1 MHSQASE
8 PQDEED
14 MITREVFRANQNL
27 AADGY
32 LVKQLFGA
40 GLQWLEQN
48 KEAVNRL
55 NVFPVPDGDT
65 GTNMYLTLRHAYL
78 EIAHVEETHVG
89 KLMRMVSNG
98 ALRGARGNSGVI
110 LSQLFAGTAAAVEGH
125 EHVTASVFAAAT
137 RSAVEYAYRA
147 VETPTEGTILT
158 VSRKMMEAVQ
168 TNYSDD
174 PDLIMLLKR
183 MIVAGR
189 IALRHTPDMLPV
201 LKKAGV
207 VDSGGAGLLYIFEGM
222 LRALCG
228 KPLEG
233 VMPAEAPVPVVKHE
247 ETWEDALV
255 PEDELG
261 YGYDVQFLMRG
272 DNLDIHKVRSDIQ
285 AMGWSTLV
293 VGDNNLI
300 KVHVHVH
307 NPGEPLG
314 YAIGAGASLDDIVVE
329 NMQRQYEDYLQARA
343 QRDLEAAQE
352 TSGPAVIAVAAGA
365 GMKRVFLEQL
375 GAAAVISG
383 GQTMNPSTGD
393 FLNTI
398 NILPHKEII
407 LLPNNKNV
415 LLAARLAAESVADR
429 QVRVVPTFSVP
440 QGIAAMFE
448 HQFLAESGLE
458 FKLEAVVDAMT
469 QAANGI
475 KTLEVTNATRDVEL
489 EGLKVK
495 AGQYIGL
502 LDDKLVVA
510 ADDARSAIVG
520 LLDRAGANKAERV
533 TVYYGSD
540 TTQHQ
545 AKTMI
550 ESLCDEFNM
559 PEFELVEGGQALYP
573 YIMSV
578 E

>member
-1 MHSQASE
+1 
-8 PQDEED
+8 
-14 MITREVFRANQNL
+14 MITRQIFRANQNI

-40 GLQWLEQN
+40 GLMWLEQN

-65 GTNMYLTLRHAYL
+65 GTNMFLTMRHAYL
-78 EIAHVEETHVG
+78 EIAQMEETNVG
-89 KLMRMVSNG
+89 KLARAMSNG

-110 LSQLFAGTAAAVEGH
+110 LSQLFAGTAAALDGH
-125 EHVTASVFAAAT
+125 DRMTAPLFAEAT

-147 VETPTEGTILT
+147 VEKPVEGTILT
-158 VSRKMMEAVQ
+158 VSRMMMESVQ
-168 TNYSDD
+168 NNYSHN

-189 IALRHTPDMLPV
+189 VALRHTPEMLPV

-228 KPLEG
+228 KPMEA
-233 VMPAEAPVPVVKHE
+233 VAIEEAPVAVQHE

-272 DNLDIHKVRSDIQ
+272 DGMNIEHVRRDIQ

-293 VGDNNLI
+293 VGDNQLI

-307 NPGEPLG
+307 NPGDPLS
-314 YAIGAGASLDDIVVE
+314 YAIQSGASLDDIVVE
-329 NMQRQYEDYLQARA
+329 NMQRQYEDYVQARA
-343 QRDLEAAQE
+343 DRDDDSSVTVE
-352 TSGPAVIAVAAGA
+352 TRGPAVIAGAAGA

-375 GAAAVISG
+375 GAASVISG

-398 NILPHKEII
+398 AMLPNEEII

-415 LLAARLAAESVADR
+415 LLAARLAAESATGRNVK
-429 QVRVVPTFSVP
+429 VVPTISVP
-440 QGIAAMFE
+440 QGISAMFE
-448 HQFLAESGLE
+448 HQFLTGSGAD
-458 FKLEAVVDAMT
+458 FKLDAVVDAMND
-469 QAANGI
+469 AATAI
-475 KTLEVTNATRDVEL
+475 RTLEVTNATRDVEID
-489 EGLKVK
+489 GLSVR

-502 LDDKLVVA
+502 IDDKLAAAGDDVEVVVR
-510 ADDARSAIVG
+510 D
-520 LLDRAGANKAERV
+520 LLAKAGGEKAERV
-533 TVYYGSD
+533 TIYYGSD
-540 TTQHQ
+540 ASQRQ
-545 AKTMI
+545 AKALV
-550 ESLCDEFNM
+550 ESLIEQFASA
-559 PEFELVEGGQALYP
+559 EFEVVEGGQPLYP
-573 YIMSV
+573 YILSV

>member
-1 MHSQASE
+1 
-8 PQDEED
+8 
-14 MITREVFRANQNL
+14 MITRQVFRANQNL
-27 AADGY
+27 VADGY
-32 LVKQLFGA
+32 LVKQLVGA
-40 GLQWLEQN
+40 GLMWLEQN
-48 KEAVNRL
+48 KESVNRL

-65 GTNMYLTLRHAYL
+65 GTNMFLTMRHAYL
-78 EIAHVEETHVG
+78 EIANMEEVHVG
-89 KLMRMVSNG
+89 KLMRAVSNG

-110 LSQLFAGTAAAVEGH
+110 LSQLFAGTAAALDGH
-125 EHVTASVFAAAT
+125 EHVSAPLFAAAT
-137 RSAVEYAYRA
+137 RSAVEYAYKA
-147 VETPTEGTILT
+147 VEKPVEGTILT
-158 VSRKMMEAVQ
+158 VSRRMMEAVQ
-168 TNYSDD
+168 TNYTHD

-189 IALRHTPDMLPV
+189 VALRHTPDMLPV

-228 KPLEG
+228 KPLEAEL
-233 VMPAEAPVPVVKHE
+233 VVLDSAPAPAPQE

-272 DNLDIHKVRSDIQ
+272 DSMNIDKVRRDIQ

-293 VGDNNLI
+293 VGDNQLI

-307 NPGEPLG
+307 NPGDPLS
-314 YAIGAGASLDDIVVE
+314 YAIQTGASLDDIVVE
-329 NMQRQYEDYLQARA
+329 NMQRQYEDYVQARA
-343 QRDLEAAQE
+343 QREDAPAL
-352 TSGPAVIAVAAGA
+352 SKGPAVIAVAAGN

-375 GAAAVISG
+375 GAAYVISG

-398 NILPHKEII
+398 AMVPNEEII

-415 LLAARLAAESVADR
+415 LLAARLAAESAPGR
-429 QVRVVPTFSVP
+429 KIRVIPTISVP

-448 HQFLAESGLE
+448 YQFLAESGVE
-458 FKLEAVVDAMT
+458 FKLDAVVDAMST
-469 QAANGI
+469 ASTAI

-489 EGLKVK
+489 DGLSVR

-502 LDDKLVVA
+502 IDDKLVAA
-510 ADDARSAIVG
+510 ADDVTSLMVM
-520 LLDRAGANKAERV
+520 LLEKADAANAERV
-533 TVYYGSD
+533 TLYYGSD
-540 TTQHQ
+540 TTQRQ
-545 AKTMI
+545 AKALV
-550 ESLCDEFNM
+550 ESLLEQFSG
-559 PEFELVEGGQALYP
+559 PEFEIVEGGQALYP
-573 YIMSV
+573 YVLSV

>member
-1 MHSQASE
+1 
-8 PQDEED
+8 
-14 MITREVFRANQNL
+14 MITRELFRANQSL
-27 AADGY
+27 VADGY

-89 KLMRMVSNG
+89 KLMRILSNG

-110 LSQLFAGTAAAVEGH
+110 LSQLFAGTAAALEGQ
-125 EHVTASVFAAAT
+125 EHVTASVFADAT
-137 RSAVEYAYRA
+137 RTAVEYAYRA
-147 VETPTEGTILT
+147 VEQPTEGTILT

-168 TNYSDD
+168 TNYSHD

-189 IALRHTPDMLPV
+189 VALRHTPDMLPV

-233 VMPAEAPVPVVKHE
+233 VMLVDAPVTIVKHE

-272 DNLDIHKVRSDIQ
+272 ESLNIDKVRADIQ

-293 VGDNNLI
+293 VGDNSLI

-307 NPGEPLG
+307 NPGDPLG
-314 YAIGAGASLDDIVVE
+314 YAITTAGASLDDIVVE
-329 NMQRQYEDYLQARA
+329 NMQRQYEEYLQART
-343 QRDLEAAQE
+343 QRDSEAAQE
-352 TSGPAVIAVAAGA
+352 SSGPAVIAVAAGA

-393 FLNTI
+393 FLSTI
-398 NILPHKEII
+398 NMLPQQEII

-415 LLAARLAAESVADR
+415 LLAARLAAESVTDR
-429 QVRVVPTFSVP
+429 NVRVVPTFSVP

-448 HQFLAESGLE
+448 HQFLVESGLE
-458 FKLEAVVDAMT
+458 FKLDAVVEAMVR
-469 QAANGI
+469 AATSI

-489 EGLKVK
+489 EGLTVR

-510 ADDARSAIVG
+510 ADSAQEVIVA
-520 LLDRAGANKAERV
+520 LLGKSGAASAERV

-540 TTQHQ
+540 ATHHQ
-545 AKTMI
+545 AKAMV
-550 ESLCDEFNM
+550 EVLVEDFSG
-559 PEFELVEGGQALYP
+559 PEFEIVEGGQALYP

>member
-1 MHSQASE
+1 
-8 PQDEED
+8 
-14 MITREVFRANQNL
+14 MITRQIFRANQNI

-40 GLQWLEQN
+40 GLMWLEQN

-65 GTNMYLTLRHAYL
+65 GTNMFLTMRHAYL
-78 EIAHVEETHVG
+78 EIAHMEETNVG
-89 KLMRMVSNG
+89 TLARAMSNG

-110 LSQLFAGTAAAVEGH
+110 LSQLFAGTAAALDGH
-125 EHVTASVFAAAT
+125 DRMTAPLFAEAT

-147 VETPTEGTILT
+147 VEKPVEGTILT
-158 VSRKMMEAVQ
+158 VSRMMMESVQ
-168 TNYSDD
+168 NNYSHN

-189 IALRHTPDMLPV
+189 VALRHTPEMLPV

-228 KPLEG
+228 KPMEA
-233 VMPAEAPVPVVKHE
+233 VAIEEAPVAVQHE

-272 DNLDIHKVRSDIQ
+272 DGMNIEHVRRDIQ

-293 VGDNNLI
+293 VGDNQLI

-307 NPGEPLG
+307 NPGDPLS
-314 YAIGAGASLDDIVVE
+314 YAIQSGASLDDIVVE
-329 NMQRQYEDYLQARA
+329 NMQRQYEDYVQARA
-343 QRDLEAAQE
+343 DRDDDSSVTVEAR
-352 TSGPAVIAVAAGA
+352 GPAVIAVAAGA

-375 GAAAVISG
+375 GAASVISG

-398 NILPHKEII
+398 AMLPNEEII

-415 LLAARLAAESVADR
+415 LLAARLAAESATGRNVK
-429 QVRVVPTFSVP
+429 VVPTISVP
-440 QGIAAMFE
+440 QGISAMFE
-448 HQFLAESGLE
+448 HQFLTGSGAD
-458 FKLEAVVDAMT
+458 FKLDAVVDAMND
-469 QAANGI
+469 AATAI
-475 KTLEVTNATRDVEL
+475 RTLEVTNATRDVEID
-489 EGLKVK
+489 GLSVR

-502 LDDKLVVA
+502 IDDKLAAAGDDVEVVVR
-510 ADDARSAIVG
+510 D
-520 LLDRAGANKAERV
+520 LLAKAGGEKAERV
-533 TVYYGSD
+533 TIYYGSD
-540 TTQHQ
+540 ASQRQ
-545 AKTMI
+545 AKALV
-550 ESLCDEFNM
+550 ESLIEQFASA
-559 PEFELVEGGQALYP
+559 EFEVVEGGQPLYP
-573 YIMSV
+573 YILSV

>member
-1 MHSQASE
+1 
-8 PQDEED
+8 
-14 MITREVFRANQNL
+14 MITRQIFRANQNI

-40 GLQWLEQN
+40 GLVWLEQN
-48 KEAVNRL
+48 KETVNRL

-65 GTNMYLTLRHAYL
+65 GTNMFLTMRHAYL
-78 EIAHVEETHVG
+78 EIAHMEETNVG
-89 KLMRMVSNG
+89 KLARAMSNG

-110 LSQLFAGTAAAVEGH
+110 LSQLFAGTAAALDGH
-125 EHVTASVFAAAT
+125 DRMTAPLFAEAT
-137 RSAVEYAYRA
+137 RAAVEYAYRA
-147 VETPTEGTILT
+147 VEKPVEGTILT
-158 VSRKMMEAVQ
+158 VSRMMMESVQ
-168 TNYSDD
+168 NNYSHN

-189 IALRHTPDMLPV
+189 VALRHTPEMLPV

-228 KPLEG
+228 KPMEA
-233 VMPAEAPVPVVKHE
+233 VAIEEAPVPVQHE

-255 PEDELG
+255 PEDGLG

-272 DNLDIHKVRSDIQ
+272 DGMNIEHVRRDIQ

-293 VGDNNLI
+293 VGDNQLI

-307 NPGEPLG
+307 NPGDPLS
-314 YAIGAGASLDDIVVE
+314 YAIQSGASLDDIVVE
-329 NMQRQYEDYLQARA
+329 NMQRQYEDYVHSRA
-343 QRDLEAAQE
+343 DRDGEGAVAVE
-352 TSGPAVIAVAAGA
+352 SRGPAVIAVAAGA

-375 GAAAVISG
+375 GAASVISG

-398 NILPHKEII
+398 AMLPNEEII

-415 LLAARLAAESVADR
+415 LLAARLAAESATGR
-429 QVRVVPTFSVP
+429 SVRVVPTVSVP

-448 HQFLAESGLE
+448 HQLHTGSG
-458 FKLEAVVDAMT
+458 EAAILDVVADAMND
-469 QAANGI
+469 AASAI
-475 KTLEVTNATRDVEL
+475 RTLEVTNATRDVEID
-489 EGLKVK
+489 GLSVR

-502 LDDKLVVA
+502 LDDKLAAAGDDVEAVVR
-510 ADDARSAIVG
+510 D
-520 LLDRAGANKAERV
+520 LLVRAGAEKAERV
-533 TVYYGSD
+533 TIYYGSD
-540 TTQHQ
+540 ASLRQ
-545 AKTMI
+545 AKALV
-550 ESLCDEFNM
+550 ESLIGQFGAA
-559 PEFELVEGGQALYP
+559 EFEVVEGGQPLYP
-573 YIMSV
+573 YILSV

>member
-1 MHSQASE
+1 
-8 PQDEED
+8 
-14 MITREVFRANQNL
+14 MITRQIFRANQNI

-40 GLQWLEQN
+40 GLMWLEQN

-65 GTNMYLTLRHAYL
+65 GTNMFLTMRHAYL
-78 EIAHVEETHVG
+78 EIAQMEETNVG
-89 KLMRMVSNG
+89 KLARAMSNG

-110 LSQLFAGTAAAVEGH
+110 LSQLFAGTAAALDGH
-125 EHVTASVFAAAT
+125 DRMTAPLFAEAT

-147 VETPTEGTILT
+147 VEKPVEGTILT
-158 VSRKMMEAVQ
+158 VSRMMMESVQ
-168 TNYSDD
+168 NNYSHN

-189 IALRHTPDMLPV
+189 VALRHTPEMLPV

-228 KPLEG
+228 KPMEA
-233 VMPAEAPVPVVKHE
+233 VAIEEAPVAVQHE

-272 DNLDIHKVRSDIQ
+272 DGMNIEHVRRDIQ

-293 VGDNNLI
+293 VGDNQLI

-307 NPGEPLG
+307 NPGDPLS
-314 YAIGAGASLDDIVVE
+314 YAIQSGASLDDIVVE
-329 NMQRQYEDYLQARA
+329 NMQRQYEDYVQARA
-343 QRDLEAAQE
+343 DRDDDSSVTVEAR
-352 TSGPAVIAVAAGA
+352 GPAVIAVAAGA

-375 GAAAVISG
+375 GAASVISG

-398 NILPHKEII
+398 AMLPNEEII

-415 LLAARLAAESVADR
+415 LLAARLAAESATGRNVK
-429 QVRVVPTFSVP
+429 VVPTISVP
-440 QGIAAMFE
+440 QGISAMFE
-448 HQFLAESGLE
+448 HQFLTGSGAD
-458 FKLEAVVDAMT
+458 FKLDAVVDAMND
-469 QAANGI
+469 AATAI
-475 KTLEVTNATRDVEL
+475 RTLEVTNATRDVEID
-489 EGLKVK
+489 GLSVR

-502 LDDKLVVA
+502 IDDKLAAAGDDVEVVVR
-510 ADDARSAIVG
+510 D
-520 LLDRAGANKAERV
+520 LLAKAGGEKAERV
-533 TVYYGSD
+533 TIYYGSD
-540 TTQHQ
+540 ASQRQ
-545 AKTMI
+545 AKALV
-550 ESLCDEFNM
+550 ESLIEQFASA
-559 PEFELVEGGQALYP
+559 EFEVVEGGQPLYP
-573 YIMSV
+573 YILSV

>member
-1 MHSQASE
+1 
-8 PQDEED
+8 
-14 MITREVFRANQNL
+14 MITRQAFRANQNL

-40 GLQWLEQN
+40 GLMWLEQN

-55 NVFPVPDGDT
+55 NLFPVPDGDT
-65 GTNMYLTLRHAYL
+65 GTNMFLTMRHAYL
-78 EIAHVEETHVG
+78 EIAHLEETNVG
-89 KLMRMVSNG
+89 TLVRAMSNG

-110 LSQLFAGTAAAVEGH
+110 LSQLFAGTAAALEGH
-125 EHVTASVFAAAT
+125 DHVTAPTLAAAT

-147 VETPTEGTILT
+147 VEKPVEGTILT
-158 VSRKMMEAVQ
+158 VSRMMMESVQ
-168 TNYSDD
+168 TNYSSD

-189 IALRHTPDMLPV
+189 VALRHTPEMLPV

-228 KPLEG
+228 KPMETAI
-233 VMPAEAPVPVVKHE
+233 VVDAPAPVQVE

-272 DNLDIHKVRSDIQ
+272 EGMNIDSVRRDIQ

-307 NPGEPLG
+307 NPGDPIS
-314 YAIGAGASLDDIVVE
+314 YAIQSGASLDDIVVE
-329 NMQRQYEDYLQARA
+329 NMQRQYEEYVQVRA
-343 QRDLEAAQE
+343 TREDQRE
-352 TSGPAVIAVAAGA
+352 TATTGPAVIAVATGA
-365 GMKRVFLEQL
+365 GMKRLFLDQL
-375 GAAAVISG
+375 GAAYVISG

-398 NILPHKEII
+398 AMLPNDEVI

-415 LLAARLAAESVADR
+415 LLAARLAAESVTGR
-429 QVRVVPTFSVP
+429 TVRVVPTFTVP

-448 HQFLAESGLE
+448 HQFMTESGAKADLD
-458 FKLEAVVDAMT
+458 AIVDAMSE
-469 QAANGI
+469 AATAI
-475 KTLEVTNATRDVEL
+475 RTLEVTNATRDVEID
-489 EGLKVK
+489 GLVVR

-502 LDDKLVVA
+502 LDDKLVAASDSIEEVVTSMLTQAVA
-510 ADDARSAIVG
+510 DS
-520 LLDRAGANKAERV
+520 AERV
-533 TVYYGSD
+533 TVYFG
-540 TTQHQ
+540 QGMGQRQ
-545 AKTMI
+545 AKALV
-550 ESLCDEFNM
+550 ESLIEQFAGL
-559 PEFELVEGGQALYP
+559 EFEVAEGGQPLYP
-573 YIMSV
+573 YILSV

>member
-1 MHSQASE
+1 MH
-8 PQDEED
+8 PQTPEQQDDD
-14 MITREVFRANQNL
+14 MITRELFRANQNL

-89 KLMRMVSNG
+89 KLMRLVSNG

-125 EHVTASVFAAAT
+125 ERVTAPVFAAAT
-137 RSAVEYAYRA
+137 RTAVEYAYRA

-168 TNYSDD
+168 TNHSDD

-189 IALRHTPDMLPV
+189 VALRHTPDMLPV

-233 VMPAEAPVPVVKHE
+233 VMMVETPITVIQHE

-272 DNLDIHKVRSDIQ
+272 ESLDIHKVRADIQ

-293 VGDNNLI
+293 VGDNSLI

-307 NPGEPLG
+307 NPGDPLS
-314 YAIGAGASLDDIVVE
+314 YAIGAGAALDDIVVE

-343 QRDLEAAQE
+343 QRDSE
-352 TSGPAVIAVAAGA
+352 TVQDTNGPAVIAVASGA

-375 GAAAVISG
+375 GAAAIISG

-393 FLNTI
+393 FI
-398 NILPHKEII
+398 NAIQMLPNQEII

-415 LLAARLAAESVADR
+415 LLAARLAAESITDR
-429 QVRVVPTFSVP
+429 SVRVVPTLSVP

-458 FKLEAVVDAMT
+458 FKLDAVVDTMT
-469 QAANGI
+469 QASTSI
-475 KTLEVTNATRDVEL
+475 RTLEVTNATRDVEL
-489 EGLKVK
+489 DGLSVR

-502 LDDKLVVA
+502 LDDKLVTA
-510 ADDARSAIVG
+510 ADDVRSVVAG
-520 LLDRAGANKAERV
+520 LLEKAGAAHAERV
-533 TVYYGSD
+533 TIYYGSD
-540 TTQHQ
+540 ATQQQ
-545 AKTMI
+545 ARGLVEMLV
-550 ESLCDEFNM
+550 EDFSE
-559 PEFELVEGGQALYP
+559 PEFEIIEGGQSLYP

>member
-1 MHSQASE
+1 MYALAPE
-8 PQDEED
+8 QDNNM
-14 MITREVFRANQNL
+14 MITRQAFRANQNL

-32 LVKQLFGA
+32 LIKQLFGA
-40 GLQWLEQN
+40 GLMWLEQN

-65 GTNMYLTLRHAYL
+65 GTNMFLTMRHAYL
-78 EIAHVEETHVG
+78 EVAHMEETNVG
-89 KLMRMVSNG
+89 KLARAMSNG

-110 LSQLFAGTAAAVEGH
+110 LSQLFAGTAAALDGH
-125 EHVTASVFAAAT
+125 EHVTAPLLAEAT
-137 RSAVEYAYRA
+137 RSAVEYAYKA
-147 VETPTEGTILT
+147 VEKPVEGTILT
-158 VSRKMMEAVQ
+158 VSRMMMESVQ
-168 TNYSDD
+168 TNYSQD

-189 IALRHTPDMLPV
+189 VALRHTPDMLPV

-228 KPLEG
+228 KPMEA
-233 VMPAEAPVPVVKHE
+233 VAVEEAPVAVQHE

-272 DNLDIHKVRSDIQ
+272 ENMNIEHVRRDIQ

-293 VGDNNLI
+293 VGDNHLI

-307 NPGEPLG
+307 NPGEPLN
-314 YAIGAGASLDDIVVE
+314 YAIQSGASLDDIVVE
-329 NMQRQYEDYLQARA
+329 NMQRQYEDYVQARA
-343 QRDLEAAQE
+343 GREGEVAVE
-352 TSGPAVIAVAAGA
+352 VTGPAVIAVAAGT

-375 GAAAVISG
+375 GAASVISG

-398 NILPHKEII
+398 AMLPNDEII

-415 LLAARLAAESVADR
+415 LLAARLAADSVAGR
-429 QVRVVPTFSVP
+429 NVRVIPTISVP

-448 HQFLAESGLE
+448 HQFITGSGAQFELDSVV
-458 FKLEAVVDAMT
+458 EAMST
-469 QAANGI
+469 AATAVR
-475 KTLEVTNATRDVEL
+475 TLEITNATRDVDIDDL
-489 EGLKVK
+489 SVK

-502 LDDKLVVA
+502 IDDKMVVA
-510 ADDARSAIVG
+510 GDDVETVTRD
-520 LLDRAGANKAERV
+520 LLLKAGADKAERV

-540 TTQHQ
+540 TTHRQ
-545 AKTMI
+545 AKALVETLI
-550 ESLCDEFNM
+550 EQFSKA
-559 PEFELVEGGQALYP
+559 EFEIVEGGQPLYP
-573 YIMSV
+573 YILSV

>member
-1 MHSQASE
+1 
-8 PQDEED
+8 
-14 MITREVFRANQNL
+14 MITRQVFRANQNL
-27 AADGY
+27 VADGY
-32 LVKQLFGA
+32 LVKQLVGA
-40 GLQWLEQN
+40 GLMWLEQN
-48 KEAVNRL
+48 KESVNRL

-65 GTNMYLTLRHAYL
+65 GTNMFLTMRHAYL
-78 EIAHVEETHVG
+78 EIANMEEVHVG
-89 KLMRMVSNG
+89 KLMRAVSNG

-110 LSQLFAGTAAAVEGH
+110 LSQLFAGTAAALDGH
-125 EHVTASVFAAAT
+125 EHVSAPLFAAAT

-147 VETPTEGTILT
+147 VEKPVEGTILT
-158 VSRKMMEAVQ
+158 VSRRMMESVQ
-168 TNYSDD
+168 TNYTHD

-189 IALRHTPDMLPV
+189 VALRHTPDMLPV

-228 KPLEG
+228 KPLE
-233 VMPAEAPVPVVKHE
+233 AELVVLDNTPVPTPHE

-272 DNLDIHKVRSDIQ
+272 DSLNIDKVRRDIQ

-293 VGDNNLI
+293 VGDNQLI

-307 NPGEPLG
+307 NPGDPLS
-314 YAIGAGASLDDIVVE
+314 YAIQAGGSLDDIVVE
-329 NMQRQYEDYLQARA
+329 NMQRQYEDYVQARA
-343 QRDLEAAQE
+343 QRDEGPVE
-352 TSGPAVIAVAAGA
+352 SKGPAVIAVAAGN

-375 GAAAVISG
+375 GAAYVISG

-398 NILPHKEII
+398 AMVPNEEII

-415 LLAARLAAESVADR
+415 LLAARLAAESAPGR
-429 QVRVVPTFSVP
+429 RVRVIPTISVP

-448 HQFLAESGLE
+448 YQFLAESGME
-458 FKLEAVVDAMT
+458 FQLDAVVDAMS
-469 QAANGI
+469 AAATAI
-475 KTLEVTNATRDVEL
+475 KTIEVTNATRDVEL
-489 EGLKVK
+489 DGLSVR

-502 LDDKLVVA
+502 IDDKLVAA
-510 ADDARSAIVG
+510 ADEVTSLMIA
-520 LLDRAGANKAERV
+520 LLEKAGAASAERV
-533 TVYYGSD
+533 TIYYGSD
-540 TTQHQ
+540 TTHRQ
-545 AKTMI
+545 AKALV
-550 ESLCDEFNM
+550 ESLLEQFSG
-559 PEFELVEGGQALYP
+559 PELEIVEGGQALYP
-573 YIMSV
+573 YVLSV

>member
-1 MHSQASE
+1 
-8 PQDEED
+8 
-14 MITREVFRANQNL
+14 MITRQIFRANQNI

-40 GLQWLEQN
+40 GLMWLEQN

-65 GTNMYLTLRHAYL
+65 GTNMFLTMRHAYL
-78 EIAHVEETHVG
+78 EIAQMEETNVG
-89 KLMRMVSNG
+89 KLARAMSNG

-110 LSQLFAGTAAAVEGH
+110 LSQLFAGTAAALDGH
-125 EHVTASVFAAAT
+125 DRVTAPLFAEAT

-147 VETPTEGTILT
+147 VEKPVEGTILT
-158 VSRKMMEAVQ
+158 VSRMMMESVQ
-168 TNYSDD
+168 NNYSHN

-189 IALRHTPDMLPV
+189 VALRHTPEMLPV

-228 KPLEG
+228 KPMEA
-233 VMPAEAPVPVVKHE
+233 VAIEEAPVAVQHE

-272 DNLDIHKVRSDIQ
+272 DGMNIEHVRRDIQ

-293 VGDNNLI
+293 VGDNQLI

-307 NPGEPLG
+307 NPGDPLS
-314 YAIGAGASLDDIVVE
+314 YAIQSGASLDDIVVE
-329 NMQRQYEDYLQARA
+329 NMQRQYEDYVQARA
-343 QRDLEAAQE
+343 DRDDDSSVTVE
-352 TSGPAVIAVAAGA
+352 TRGPAVIAVAAGA

-375 GAAAVISG
+375 GAASVISG

-398 NILPHKEII
+398 AMLPNEEII

-415 LLAARLAAESVADR
+415 LLAARLAAESATGRNVK
-429 QVRVVPTFSVP
+429 VVPTISVP
-440 QGIAAMFE
+440 QGISAMFE
-448 HQFLAESGLE
+448 HQFLTGSGAD
-458 FKLEAVVDAMT
+458 FKLDAVVDAMND
-469 QAANGI
+469 AATAI
-475 KTLEVTNATRDVEL
+475 RTLEVTNATRDVEID
-489 EGLKVK
+489 GLSVR

-502 LDDKLVVA
+502 IDDKLAAAGDDVEVVVR
-510 ADDARSAIVG
+510 D
-520 LLDRAGANKAERV
+520 LLAKAGGEKAERV
-533 TVYYGSD
+533 TIYYGSD
-540 TTQHQ
+540 ASQRQ
-545 AKTMI
+545 AKALV
-550 ESLCDEFNM
+550 ESLIEQFASA
-559 PEFELVEGGQALYP
+559 EFEVVEGGQPLYP
-573 YIMSV
+573 YILSV

>member
-1 MHSQASE
+1 MQTHAFDT
-8 PQDEED
+8 QDDD
-14 MITREVFRANQNL
+14 MITRQAFRANQNV

-32 LVKQLFGA
+32 LLKQLFGA
-40 GLQWLEQN
+40 GLMWLEQN
-48 KEAVNRL
+48 KESVNRL

-65 GTNMYLTLRHAYL
+65 GTNMFLTMRHAYL
-78 EIAHVEETHVG
+78 EIAHLEETNVG
-89 KLMRMVSNG
+89 KLTRALSNG

-110 LSQLFAGTAAAVEGH
+110 LSQLFAGTAAALDGQD
-125 EHVTASVFAAAT
+125 HVTAPVFAAAT

-147 VETPTEGTILT
+147 VEKPVEGTMLT
-158 VSRKMMEAVQ
+158 VSRMMMESVQ
-168 TNYSDD
+168 NNYSHN

-189 IALRHTPDMLPV
+189 VALRETPEMLPV

-228 KPLEG
+228 KPMEA
-233 VMPAEAPVPVVKHE
+233 VAVEEAPVVVQHE
-247 ETWEDALV
+247 ESWEDALV

-272 DNLDIHKVRSDIQ
+272 NGMNIDQVRRDIQ

-293 VGDNNLI
+293 VGDNALI

-307 NPGEPLG
+307 NPGDPLG
-314 YAIGAGASLDDIVVE
+314 YAITSGASLDDIVVE
-329 NMQRQYEDYLQARA
+329 NMQRQYEDYVQARG
-343 QRDLEAAQE
+343 QRAEEVAVA
-352 TSGPAVIAVAAGA
+352 TTGPAVIAVATGA

-375 GAAAVISG
+375 GASYVISG

-398 NILPHKEII
+398 AMLPHDEII

-415 LLAARLAAESVADR
+415 LLAARLAAESVTGR
-429 QVRVVPTFSVP
+429 NVRVVPTISVP

-448 HQFLAESGLE
+448 HQFLLESGAAFALD
-458 FKLEAVVDAMT
+458 AVAEAMT
-469 QAANGI
+469 ESAGAVR
-475 KTLEVTNATRDVEL
+475 TLEVTNATRDVEL
-489 EGLKVK
+489 DGLTVR

-502 LDDKLVVA
+502 LDDKLVSA
-510 ADDARSAIVG
+510 GDDLQGVTTD
-520 LLDRAGANKAERV
+520 LLQKAGAAKAERV

-540 TTQHQ
+540 TTHRQ
-545 AKTMI
+545 AKAMV
-550 ESLCDEFNM
+550 ESLLETFSG
-559 PEFELVEGGQALYP
+559 PEFEIVEGGQPLYP
-573 YIMSV
+573 YILSV

>member
-1 MHSQASE
+1 
-8 PQDEED
+8 
-14 MITREVFRANQNL
+14 MITRQIFRANQNI

-40 GLQWLEQN
+40 GLMWLEQN

-65 GTNMYLTLRHAYL
+65 GTNMFLTMRHAYL
-78 EIAHVEETHVG
+78 EIAQMEETNVG
-89 KLMRMVSNG
+89 KLARAMSNG

-110 LSQLFAGTAAAVEGH
+110 LSQLFAGTAAALDGH
-125 EHVTASVFAAAT
+125 DRMTAPLFAEAT

-147 VETPTEGTILT
+147 VEKPVEGTILT
-158 VSRKMMEAVQ
+158 VSRMMMESVQ
-168 TNYSDD
+168 NNYSHN

-189 IALRHTPDMLPV
+189 VALRHTPEMLPV

-228 KPLEG
+228 KPMEA
-233 VMPAEAPVPVVKHE
+233 VAIEEAPVAVQHE

-272 DNLDIHKVRSDIQ
+272 DGMNIEHVRRDIQ

-293 VGDNNLI
+293 VGDNQLI

-307 NPGEPLG
+307 NPGDPLS
-314 YAIGAGASLDDIVVE
+314 YAIQSGASLDDIVVE
-329 NMQRQYEDYLQARA
+329 NMQRQYEDYVQARA
-343 QRDLEAAQE
+343 DRDDDSSVTVE
-352 TSGPAVIAVAAGA
+352 TRGPAVIAVAAGA

-375 GAAAVISG
+375 GAASVISG

-398 NILPHKEII
+398 AMLPNEEII

-415 LLAARLAAESVADR
+415 LLAARLAAESATGRNVK
-429 QVRVVPTFSVP
+429 VVPTISVP
-440 QGIAAMFE
+440 QGISAMFE
-448 HQFLAESGLE
+448 HQFLTGSGAD
-458 FKLEAVVDAMT
+458 FKLDAVVDAMND
-469 QAANGI
+469 AATAI
-475 KTLEVTNATRDVEL
+475 RTLEVTNATRDVEID
-489 EGLKVK
+489 GLSVR

-502 LDDKLVVA
+502 IDDKLAAAGDDVEVVVR
-510 ADDARSAIVG
+510 D
-520 LLDRAGANKAERV
+520 LLAKAGGEKAERV
-533 TVYYGSD
+533 TIYYGSD
-540 TTQHQ
+540 ASQRQ
-545 AKTMI
+545 AKALV
-550 ESLCDEFNM
+550 ESLIEQFASA
-559 PEFELVEGGQALYP
+559 EFEVVEGGQPLYP
-573 YIMSV
+573 YILSV

>member
-1 MHSQASE
+1 
-8 PQDEED
+8 
-14 MITREVFRANQNL
+14 MITRQAFRANQNV

-32 LVKQLFGA
+32 LLKQLFGA
-40 GLQWLEQN
+40 GLMWLEQN

-65 GTNMYLTLRHAYL
+65 GTNMFLTMRHAYL
-78 EIAHVEETHVG
+78 EIAHLEETNVG
-89 KLMRMVSNG
+89 KLTRALSNG

-110 LSQLFAGTAAAVEGH
+110 LSQLFAGTAAALDGYDR
-125 EHVTASVFAAAT
+125 VTAPAFAAAT

-147 VETPTEGTILT
+147 VEKPVEGTMLT
-158 VSRKMMEAVQ
+158 VSRMMMESVQ
-168 TNYSDD
+168 NNYSHN

-189 IALRHTPDMLPV
+189 VALRETPEMLPV

-228 KPLEG
+228 KPMEA
-233 VMPAEAPVPVVKHE
+233 VAVEEAPVVVQYE

-272 DNLDIHKVRSDIQ
+272 NDMNIDQVRRDIQ

-307 NPGEPLG
+307 NPGDPLG
-314 YAIGAGASLDDIVVE
+314 YAISSGASLDDIVVE
-329 NMQRQYEDYLQARA
+329 NMQRQYEDYVQARA
-343 QRDLEAAQE
+343 QRTDDVAVA
-352 TSGPAVIAVAAGA
+352 TRGPAVIAVATGV

-375 GAAAVISG
+375 GASYVISG

-398 NILPHKEII
+398 AMLPNDEII

-415 LLAARLAAESVADR
+415 LLSARLAADSVTGR
-429 QVRVVPTFSVP
+429 QVRVVPTISVP

-448 HQFLAESGLE
+448 HQFLLESGAAFNLDNVV
-458 FKLEAVVDAMT
+458 EAMGESASAVR
-469 QAANGI
+469 
-475 KTLEVTNATRDVEL
+475 TLEVTNATRDVEL
-489 EGLKVK
+489 DGLTVR

-502 LDDKLVVA
+502 LDDKLVA
-510 ADDARSAIVG
+510 AGDALQTVTCD
-520 LLDRAGANKAERV
+520 LLQKAGAATAERI

-540 TTQHQ
+540 TTHRQ
-545 AKTMI
+545 AKLMV
-550 ESLCDEFNM
+550 ESMLETFSG
-559 PEFELVEGGQALYP
+559 PEFEIVEGGQPLYP
-573 YIMSV
+573 YILSV